1 MLTIKSNL
9 FHAVLACIDP
19 KEDREPIRGFYIDP
33 LDKFIVGTNGHI
45 LLAAPY
51 EGEHPGGIY
60 ELVKLPRRKVPY
72 DVRIDETMA
81 YGLNNTAAV
90 LTPIDAKYP
99 DWQRV
104 AKVESTKAAERMSF
118 DPELL
123 APIAAALNSACR
135 LEGDG
140 DGRYR
145 VTWLQ
150 CPEIE
155 VQCVLM
161 GVRDRQ
167 Q

>member
-1 MLTIKSNL
+1 MLIIKSSM
-9 FHAVLACIDP
+9 FHAVQACIDP
-19 KEDREPIRGFYIDP
+19 KELRYALTGFYIDP
-33 LDKFIVGTNGHI
+33 ENQMIVGTNGHI

-90 LTPIDAKYP
+90 LAPIDAKYY
-99 DWQRV
+99 DWTRV
-104 AKVESTKAAERMSF
+104 AKVEATKAAERMTF

-123 APIAAALNSACR
+123 APVAAALGSACR
-135 LEGDG
+135 LEDDG
-140 DGRYR
+140 TGRYR

-150 CPEIE
+150 YPEI
-155 VQCVLM
+155 QCVLM
-161 GVRDRQ
+161 GVRDQ
-167 Q
+167 QQ